1 MGGEGDGEDE
11 ETEDDSRG
19 GHACGQGWWLAAR
32 ASERGLRADVAG
44 RGNGKK
50 EGMSCVRD
58 TCAQSASGRSQCDES
73 SQEQRLRRKNRQVV
87 SKARKRYVAE
97 LASGVGGSVYW
108 RRAGR
113 RGAARTLRVF
123 GLD

>member
-1 MGGEGDGEDE
+1 MGGEGDGED
-11 ETEDDSRG
+11 DSRE
-19 GHACGQGWWLAAR
+19 GHACGQGGQLAAQ
-32 ASERGLRADVAG
+32 ASGRGLCAVVAG
-44 RGNGKK
+44 EGNSEE
-50 EGMSCVRD
+50 EGTTHLRD
-58 TCAQSASGRSQCDES
+58 ARARCAGRSQCDES
-73 SQEQRLRRKNRQVV
+73 SQEQRLRRKKRQVV

-97 LASGVGGSVYW
+97 LASGVGGSVCW